1 LGVDGAGGDV
11 TVCIARAKAAT
22 FAPIELN
29 DLKEDTQV
37 RKLGRTPLLSA
48 ALVAALAVAACGSA
62 EDEPAD
68 TTEAEPSATTT
79 EGGAPEATEP
89 MPEPSATAITLWHSW
104 KDLEIESLNEVLA
117 GFNAMYPDVTIETLF
132 IPHEDI
138 QNKATTELGAGEG
151 PDILIDA
158 SDRGPSYLEAN
169 LIYDM
174 SDLISPEVV
183 DGLVDSAVDAVTYD
197 GVLVGLP
204 QTLKG
209 VVMFRNKALMADPPA
224 SLDDII
230 DAGDASLERGYF
242 FAMAHLSE
250 ACGGMIA
257 NADGTAA
264 FNTPEGVCWLELIDS
279 FPGVAGEYNNDN
291 DVDTFKQGMTSVII
305 DGTWN
310 ASGLADAIGPE
321 NLAIDPWPTTE
332 SGALSGVVQT
342 ESIYIGANTFDDK
355 LAASAA
361 FVEYFL
367 SPEAQAILA
376 NPDKAGHIPA
386 VDGLQVE
393 GDIQAQA
400 LAAFQ
405 SGGVAQ
411 PRHGGCYWANM
422 DTALQAY
429 FGGSSSAEDALAEA
443 AETINSAVEAGECP

>member
-1 LGVDGAGGDV
+1 M
-11 TVCIARAKAAT
+11 
-22 FAPIELN
+22 
-29 DLKEDTQV
+29 
-37 RKLGRTPLLSA
+37 RKLGRTRLLSA

-62 EDEPAD
+62 EEEPAD
-68 TTEAEPSATTT
+68 TTEGEPSPTTT
-79 EGGAPEATEP
+79 EAPAPEGTEPTEP
-89 MPEPSATAITLWHSW
+89 MAEPATITLWHSW

-117 GFNAMYPDVTIETLF
+117 GFNALHPEVTVETLF

-158 SDRGPSYLEAN
+158 SDRGPSYLEA
-169 LIYDM
+169 
-174 SDLISPEVV
+174 DLIHDMNGFISQAVI
-183 DGLVDSAVDAVTYD
+183 DGLVDTAVDAVTYD
-197 GVLVGLP
+197 GALVGLP

-230 DAGDASLERGYF
+230 DAGDANLERGYF
-242 FAMAHLSE
+242 FVMAHLSE

-279 FPGVAGEYNNDN
+279 FPGVEGEYNNDN
-291 DVDTFKQGMTSVII
+291 DVDTFKQGKTSVII

-310 ASGLADAIGPE
+310 ASGLAEAIGPE
-321 NLAIDPWPTTE
+321 NLAIDPWPMTE
-332 SGALSGVVQT
+332 SGALSGVIQT
-342 ESIYIGANTFDDK
+342 ESIYIGANTFDEK
-355 LAASAA
+355 LYAAVA

-386 VDGLQVE
+386 VDGLEVE

-405 SGGVAQ
+405 SGGIAQ

-429 FGGSSSAEDALAEA
+429 FGGTSSAEDALAEA

>member
-1 LGVDGAGGDV
+1 M
-11 TVCIARAKAAT
+11 R
-22 FAPIELN
+22 
-29 DLKEDTQV
+29 
-37 RKLGRTPLLSA
+37 RLGRTRLLSA

-68 TTEAEPSATTT
+68 TTEAAPSATTS
-79 EGGAPEATEP
+79 EGGATEATEP
-89 MPEPSATAITLWHSW
+89 MPEPSAAAITLWHSW

-117 GFNAMYPDVTIETLF
+117 GFNALHPEVTVETLY

-151 PDILIDA
+151 PDVLIDA
-158 SDRGPSYLEAN
+158 SDRGPSYIEAD
-169 LIYDM
+169 LVYDM
-174 SDLISPEVV
+174 NGVISAAAIE
-183 DGLVDSAVDAVTYD
+183 GLVDTAVEAVTYD

-230 DAGDASLERGYF
+230 NAGDANLERAYF

-250 ACGGMIA
+250 ACGGAIA

-264 FNTPEGVCWLELIDS
+264 FNTPEGVCWLELVDS
-279 FPGVAGEYNNDN
+279 FPGVEGEYSTDN
-291 DVDTFKQGMTSVII
+291 DVDTFKQGKTSVII

-310 ASGLADAIGPE
+310 ASGLAEAIGAE
-321 NLAIDPWPTTE
+321 NLAIDAWPTTE
-332 SGALSGVVQT
+332 SGALSGVIQT
-342 ESIYIGANTFDDK
+342 ESIYIGANTFDEK

-386 VDGLQVE
+386 VDGLDVE

-405 SGGVAQ
+405 SGGIAQ

-429 FGGSSSAEDALAEA
+429 FGGTSTAEDALAEA
-443 AETINSAVEAGECP
+443 AETINSAVDAGECP